1 MSLEEVQI
9 GDNCQVLSAKR
20 IFAKD
25 YVATGIPFYRSKE
38 IIYKAFNQFKNDEV
52 FIKEE
57 GFNEDYID
65 RIMPNVIKAQKLP
78 LDGFFDSNI
87 IDAFTT

>member
-1 MSLEEVQI
+1 MKYLYIIDYWVPFPQSEYGGVVNVI
-9 GDNCQVLSAKR
+9 
-20 IFAKD
+20 AKD
-25 YVATGIPFYRSKE
+25 DSE
-38 IIYKAFNQFKNDEV
+38 AFELLA
-52 FIKEE
+52 KEE

>member
-1 MSLEEVQI
+1 MTKSVYIIDYWVPFPQSEYGGVVNVI
-9 GDNCQVLSAKR
+9 
-20 IFAKD
+20 AKD
-25 YVATGIPFYRSKE
+25 DSE
-38 IIYKAFNQFKNDEV
+38 AFELLAA
-52 FIKEE
+52 EE

-78 LDGFFDSNI
+78 LEGFFESNI